1 VDPTLETSDPDL
13 VVAMARGDGQ
23 ALGVLY
29 DRYCPTLLATAIR
42 VLGNQREAEDLV
54 HDVLMEAWQ
63 KAGDYDRARGSVRT
77 WLLVRLRSRA
87 LDRWRRAGRIRVETM
102 EDRTL
107 DDYLPAPAGDPG
119 QSIDHARVRRAVQ
132 DLPEPQR
139 LVLELA
145 YFEGLSSTEI
155 AERLAIPVGT
165 VKSRTAAGLAKLRAA
180 IHDPAPA
187 SLGALTGA
195 PDLGRGLR

>member
-1 VDPTLETSDPDL
+1 MGHTPETTDPDL
-13 VVAMARGDGQ
+13 VAAMSRGDSQ
-23 ALGVLY
+23 ALGTLY
-29 DRYCPTLLATAIR
+29 DRHSPTLLAAGVRI
-42 VLGNQREAEDLV
+42 LGNQREAEDLV

-63 KAGDYDRARGSVRT
+63 KAGDYDRNRGSVRT

-87 LDRWRRAGRIRVETM
+87 LDRCRRAGRMRIETM
-102 EDRTL
+102 EERTL
-107 DDYLPAPAGDPG
+107 DDVLPAPEGDPG

-132 DLPEPQR
+132 GLPETQR
-139 LVLELA
+139 QVLELA

-155 AERLAIPVGT
+155 AERLTIPVGT

-187 SLGALTGA
+187 PPADA
-195 PDLGRGLR
+195 LGRGPR